1 MRNLIFLLCLF
12 SYSIT
17 RSATLFARADGDW
30 DQVGTWSTIGPGGA
44 SCGCIPVAG
53 DDVIID
59 GYDVVIDVNTGSVTV
74 NSLILRSDTRGDNAL
89 LRVEDG
95 MRLTVTNNLT
105 IFANRANRIQ
115 TLNIINNNTRVV
127 IGGDLILDQNTGDD
141 MIIDIEDSGR
151 LDVGD
156 DVLADKDGGDDIDF
170 RLNENSGTTAT
181 IVITDDFSLT
191 VDNFNSNGIR
201 FYLNGTS
208 CLFNVGGDFSY
219 SANTATSDV
228 GITLFDLNAG
238 LFDVDGSMSLT
249 RADDCGNIDFDMDGG
264 LLSANSVT
272 INSSGTLF
280 GNTGVRFFV
289 DQNSQVNIATNM
301 VVNMTGADDFFINV
315 NENVGTTAQ
324 FNVGGNLTFTR
335 SAGDDIELRAN
346 ADNSRIDVNGNL
358 TITSS
363 GGENIIFDLN
373 NDAVIDIAGNF
384 SINQT
389 GGDICSFILE
399 GGGDNPLLNVGGNC
413 TLTNGGG
420 ADDFSI
426 DMDGGT
432 FAVAG
437 NCNFNLNTG
446 GDDFLVFYDGNGVMT
461 VGGDFVCTLAGG
473 DDFSFGLGENTVA
486 STARVDVAGHMQ
498 LVHNTNA
505 AGALFYLR
513 VYDNTEVEAGQLTLT
528 TNFATAP
535 AFLVDVNNSAILDV
549 DGNINLNAPASGEL
563 ELRVSATSTVQ
574 LMGNIV
580 RAAVPNKFGEVDFS
594 ATGTL
599 LLNGSSPQVIAS
611 DAGSGADFVSY
622 YNVILNN
629 TSGTNPQFT
638 MEGLATIRNNINFID
653 GVVATTSTN
662 ILVINDN
669 VTATSAS
676 DASYVDGPVR
686 KVGNDV
692 FAFPV
697 GDDNNYQP
705 IYITAPGV
713 TTDAFEAQYLETDPD
728 PLFDDASKAVGIDH
742 VSSCEYWLLNRTAG
756 TSNVSVTLTWDPNSC
771 GVTNLATLLVTRWN
785 ATQWTNQGN
794 GGTGGT
800 VTTGT
805 IISSGL
811 VTSFSPF
818 TLGSSTSANPLPI
831 QLLEFNAVPV
841 GSQVMLRWTTL
852 QEKNNRY
859 FEVEKSKSGFEWYTV
874 GKLNGADNSSGRQDY
889 ELLDS
894 FPFSDLSYY
903 RLKQV
908 DHDGSFSYSPIVSV
922 QFQNQSFLSI
932 YPNPAGEFLI
942 LKGTGLK
949 SENILLYNALG
960 QPVRANMR
968 EHHEGLLILTDE
980 LASGMYLI
988 TIRERESYTGFKV
1001 LINKN

>member
-1 MRNLIFLLCLF
+1 MAVTI
-12 SYSIT
+12 Y
-17 RSATLFARADGDW
+17 ARADGDW
-30 DQVGTWSTIGPGGA
+30 DQIGRWSTIGPGGA
-44 SCGCIPVAG
+44 SCGCLPAAG

-59 GYDVVIDVNTGSVTV
+59 GYDIVIDATTGSVTV
-74 NSLILRSDTRGDNAL
+74 NSLILRSDGIDDNTY
-89 LRVEDG
+89 LRIEDG
-95 MRLTVTNNLT
+95 MRLTVSTNLT
-105 IFANRANRIQ
+105 IFGNRATRIQ
-115 TLNIINNNTRVV
+115 LLELINNNTRVV
-127 IGGDLILDQNTGDD
+127 INGDLILDHNTGDD
-141 MIIDIEDSGR
+141 IIIDIEDSGR
-151 LDVGD
+151 IDVGD

-170 RLNENSGTTAT
+170 RLNEAGAASASFNVA
-181 IVITDDFSLT
+181 DDFVMT
-191 VDNFNSNGIR
+191 IDNFDSDGIR
-201 FYLNGTS
+201 FLLNGAT
-208 CLFNVGGDFSY
+208 CLFNVAGDFSV

-228 GITLFDLNAG
+228 GRVLFDINAG
-238 LFDVDGSMSLT
+238 TFDVDGSMTLT

-264 LLSANSVT
+264 NLSVNSVT
-272 INSSGTLF
+272 VNSSGTLF

-315 NENVGTTAQ
+315 NESAGTTAQ

-389 GGDICSFILE
+389 GGDLVSFVLE
-399 GGGDNPLLNVGGNC
+399 GSGDNPLFNVGGNC
-413 TLTNGGG
+413 TLTNAGG

-432 FAVAG
+432 FAVGG

-461 VGGDFVCTLAGG
+461 VGGDFVCTLAGA

-498 LVHNTNA
+498 LIHNNNNA
-505 AGALFYLR
+505 GSLFYLR
-513 VYDNTEVEAGQLTLT
+513 VFDNTEVEAGQLTLT
-528 TNFATAP
+528 TNFAAAP

-599 LLNGSSPQVIAS
+599 LLNGNSPQIIAS

-622 YNVILNN
+622 YNLILNN

-638 MEGLATIRNNINFID
+638 MEGLATVRNNINFID

-713 TTDAFEAQYLETDPD
+713 TTDAFEAQYFETDPD
-728 PLFDDASKAVGIDH
+728 ALYDDASKAVGIDH

-771 GVTNLATLLVTRWN
+771 GVTNLSTLLVSRWN
-785 ATQWTNQGN
+785 GTQWTSHGN

-818 TLGSSTSANPLPI
+818 TLASSTSANPLPI
-831 QLLEFNAVPV
+831 QLLEFTANPV
-841 GSQVMLRWTTL
+841 GAQVVLNWSTL

-859 FEVEKSKSGFEWYTV
+859 FEVEKSQHGLEWTV
-874 GKLNGADNSSGRQDY
+874 LGKLDGETNSNRKKEYALVDTSPYNG
-889 ELLDS
+889 
-894 FPFSDLSYY
+894 LSYY

-922 QFQNQSFLSI
+922 QFQNPSDVSV
-932 YPNPAGEFLI
+932 YPNPAGEFMI
-942 LKGTGLK
+942 LKGAGQDPK
-949 SENILLYNALG
+949 KILLYNALG
-960 QPVRANMR
+960 QPVKASTRQHN
-968 EHHEGLLILTDE
+968 EGLMLLTNE
-980 LASGMYLI
+980 LPTGMYLLKI
-988 TIRERESYTGFKV
+988 SDRENFNGLKV
-1001 LINKN
+1001 LIHHN